1 MVYHISRQKI
11 FKYNC
16 LWPGKVNLTSLGHK
30 DQQERKIG
38 GIGLI
43 KLTMSGQQQRKA
55 KLNNRV
61 GNIKFNLIN
70 SVLLLRLD
78 VVPN

>member
-1 MVYHISRQKI
+1 M
-11 FKYNC
+11 
-16 LWPGKVNLTSLGHK
+16 NLTSLGHK

-61 GNIKFNLIN
+61 GNIKSNLIH
-70 SVLLLRLD
+70 SVLLFRLD
-78 VVPN
+78 VVPNLYHHGQSPWSSVFAIGYPR